1 MILKLINLFLGLFGY
16 EICSELILKDK
27 YYPKVSGINLDKSR
41 FHYDYFNGQFNVFT
55 DYKDIRIVI
64 KSFSIEEYA
73 YGSVDYARECAK
85 DLVDNLNS
93 RM

>member
-1 MILKLINLFLGLFGY
+1 MFLKLINLFLGLFGY
-16 EICSELILKDK
+16 EICSELIIK
-27 YYPKVSGINLDKSR
+27 PKVSGINLDKSTY
-41 FHYDYFNGQFNVFT
+41 HYDYFNGRFNVFT

-64 KSFSIEEYA
+64 KSFSFEA